1 MHLLLA
7 EDDKISRDLLRRIV
21 ESEGHTV
28 VLAPDGESA
37 WLRLTAKEQ
46 PFDAAILDI
55 CMPGAGGLVVLERM
69 RASEEYKHIPVILC
83 SAVSD
88 RNTVQRAAALSVTH
102 YVIKPYSRAVMLDKL
117 RRVRES
123 LGGSSEL
130 EAVEIVCQRLGIDAD
145 THRDMLGSVIEDG
158 LSWTQ
163 ETRAARECDQFQASF
178 VRCRGLKGSCLSMGA
193 KGLAS
198 KLDVLESSLQSLV
211 DHPAAPHP
219 ELAIEQ
225 LQALLTDLDREME
238 MVRQRAHLAA

>member
-21 ESEGHTV
+21 ESEGHSV

-37 WLRLTAKEQ
+37 WLRLTSKDQ
-46 PFDAAILDI
+46 PFDVAILDI
-55 CMPGAGGLVVLERM
+55 CMPGAGGLEVLERM
-69 RASEEYKHIPVILC
+69 RNSEDHKNTPVILC

-88 RNTVQRAAALSVTH
+88 RSTVQRAAALSVTH

-123 LGGSSEL
+123 LGGPSEM
-130 EAVEIVCQRLGIDAD
+130 EAVDIVCQRLGIDAG
-145 THRDMLGSVIEDG
+145 THRDMLASVIEDG
-158 LSWTQ
+158 LNWSQ
-163 ETRAARECDQFQASF
+163 EARAAREKDQFQASF

-193 KGLAS
+193 KGLAG
-198 KLDVLESSLQSLV
+198 KLDAVEASLQALV
-211 DHPAAPHP
+211 DHTEQPHP

-225 LQALLTDLDREME
+225 LQALLSDLDREME
-238 MVRQRAHLAA
+238 IVRQRSKLAA